1 MPLHQ
6 DTTRG
11 GPTTC
16 VQTPTTPS
24 HSPCAPGP
32 PSRAA
37 PAAAPSPAPSSA
49 RQRRGL
55 ILYHHTLVILYHN
68 VISISAARNR
78 AMQPPARLFPVDEHV
93 AALPLQMMAARR
105 SCASRSGAQSRARS
119 GARTGVQ
126 SLQDRS
132 SSDRGP
138 AAPAARVRAPR
149 WHAAVPL
156 LGAKA
161 RHVGVRQHR
170 MQHKAAS
177 CALHEEE
184 RGGAGELF
192 CSMTRAWWV

>member
-1 MPLHQ
+1 
-6 DTTRG
+6 
-11 GPTTC
+11 
-16 VQTPTTPS
+16 
-24 HSPCAPGP
+24 
-32 PSRAA
+32 
-37 PAAAPSPAPSSA
+37 
-49 RQRRGL
+49 
-55 ILYHHTLVILYHN
+55 
-68 VISISAARNR
+68 
-78 AMQPPARLFPVDEHV
+78 MQPPARLFPVDETHV
-93 AALPLQMMAARR
+93 CCAALPLPGQTMAARR
-105 SCASRSGAQSRARS
+105 CCASRSGARSTARS

-126 SLQDRS
+126 SQEFNREFDRGGARASRSSIEARSSRRSIESPLQDRS

-138 AAPAARVRAPR
+138 AAAAARGRAPR